1 MSEYQFYEFQAI
13 DRPLTKA
20 EQGMLRDLS
29 SRARISATSF
39 TNHYEWGDFKG
50 NPKQL
55 MERFFDL
62 HLYLA
67 NWGTRQLMI
76 RVPTGLFDRN
86 ALGAFLDEVDWVTVS
101 NHGGHTIIDIC
112 RSDDEA
118 DYDDQSDEGRLSALA
133 PLHGDILSGDLRLF
147 YLLWLLAVEEGELSD
162 DAPEPLPGI
171 GPLTG
176 ALEAAA
182 EFFYIDSDL
191 VEAAAAAPYEEEE
204 TPGASRAF
212 VEGLAEDERTRLLLR
227 VMEGDANVRPEL
239 LQRVRAQRNGSER
252 PRRTAGELRARA
264 HEMRALRERAEAE
277 RLRAE
282 KRRKAEEAER
292 ARRVRLGQLK
302 QRGEDVWREIE
313 SEIERRNAPGYDSAA
328 ALLADLAL
336 LSAEQG
342 TAADFSRRLT
352 DIRERHERKGKF
364 IERLRGL

>member
-39 TNHYEWGDFKG
+39 TNYYEWGDFKG

-101 NHGGHTIIDIC
+101 NHGGHMIIDIC

-118 DYDDQSDEGRLSALA
+118 DYDDQSGEGRLSALA
-133 PLHGDILSGDLRLF
+133 PLRGDILSGDLRLF

-227 VMEGDANVRPEL
+227 VMESYNFV
-239 LQRVRAQRNGSER
+239 
-252 PRRTAGELRARA
+252 
-264 HEMRALRERAEAE
+264 
-277 RLRAE
+277 
-282 KRRKAEEAER
+282 
-292 ARRVRLGQLK
+292 
-302 QRGEDVWREIE
+302 
-313 SEIERRNAPGYDSAA
+313 
-328 ALLADLAL
+328 
-336 LSAEQG
+336 
-342 TAADFSRRLT
+342 
-352 DIRERHERKGKF
+352 
-364 IERLRGL
+364 